1 MSPETKARAARARAE
16 RQAEYEARHGRPDPD
31 AVAYRFAD
39 RQGLDLEEATEAIER
54 LTKCQRVKRSGEW
67 LGVRW
72 TGVRDREDWQAALDR
87 YDRDLDRAYRRE
99 ALEAHGYTNDLREAI
114 DAELFIRRQP
124 FVVSSIAAWN
134 RLRLGAPRT
143 RNRARRTRR
152 VGTRRTSSTR
162 SGDPPPG
169 GEDGEGEQDGSS
181 EHLAVVLEFPRR
193 PQARYSY
200 AVLSAAARGAEVGPV

>member
-16 RQAEYEARHGRPDPD
+16 RQAEYEAQHGRPDPD

-99 ALEAHGYTNDLREAI
+99 ELEAHGYTNDLREAI

-134 RLRLGAPRT
+134 RLRLGAPGT

-169 GEDGEGEQDGSS
+169 VKTGKASKMAQVST
-181 EHLAVVLEFPRR
+181 L
-193 PQARYSY
+193 Q
-200 AVLSAAARGAEVGPV
+200 